1 MYTALIIGIV
11 GLLIWYICTR
21 IESESEA
28 SGHFFA
34 AQHKAKEEMTRSER
48 ASDRHQRSLAHQAIG
63 FFKSLGI
70 GLTVIGFGG
79 VAVIYG
85 WGEFAAN

>member
-1 MYTALIIGIV
+1 MYTAVIIGVV

-21 IESESEA
+21 VEAESDA
-28 SGHFFA
+28 NGDFFA

-48 ASDRHQRSLAHQAIG
+48 ASHRHQRSRAQQAVG
-63 FFKSLGI
+63 FFKSVGI

-79 VAVIYG
+79 AAVIYG
-85 WGEFAAN
+85 LAEFAAN

>member
-21 IESESEA
+21 LESESDA
-28 SGHFFA
+28 SSHFFA
-34 AQHKAKEEMTRSER
+34 AQHKAREEMTRSER
-48 ASDRHQRSLAHQAIG
+48 ASRRHERSSAHQSAR
-63 FFKSLGI
+63 FFRSVGI

-79 VAVIYG
+79 AAVIYG
-85 WGEFAAN
+85 LGEFAAS

>member
-21 IESESEA
+21 VEAESDA

-34 AQHKAKEEMTRSER
+34 AQHKAREEMTRSER
-48 ASDRHQRSLAHQAIG
+48 ASHRHQRSFANQAIG
-63 FFKSLGI
+63 FFRSVGV

-79 VAVIYG
+79 AAVIYG
-85 WGEFAAN
+85 LDAFTAN